1 MQQRKKNKEMKENKF
16 WQTKKFWI
24 IAILATAD
32 VLVFIFPSYLKNVIN
47 TEIISL
53 NLGISPS
60 QLAQASAVYGYV
72 SLFIYFFG
80 SVIADKISLK
90 WLTIT
95 GLAAFGISGVWYG
108 SVGLTAGGGII
119 FDIENNVAVLNPI
132 GQSSRYTQVLI
143 IYVIWA
149 FAKIIF
155 WAPLWKLLSQQG
167 KPEEN
172 GILNGIHGS
181 LNGLIGTIFVAV
193 GFIIF
198 IVLTPIFVNKNSTST
213 LAFSLMCYLFCL
225 LILIDVLLLIFF
237 VKEKKGE
244 AISKDFNIKEVGKVL
259 KNYKVY
265 LLALLVMGV
274 YMYQQGLS
282 VLIPFM
288 NTALLISASVTFVGG
303 LLRTYL
309 FRLFFSAPAGKIA
322 DKSGKYIK
330 FLVVGC
336 IICSLLMLLIIFLPG
351 FKVGGFVNQSTTIK
365 ILIQVVVYSFFL
377 CMGAICWGLV
387 TNRWATI
394 YEIGIDHKQYA
405 TAVGL
410 VSVIAFSPDAW
421 FWQLNSLFLEK
432 YKIETGVN
440 GIYNYQLAYQYSM
453 ILIVAGGILG
463 IISGLV
469 LMYMIKKDKK
479 RKKLNKY

>member
-1 MQQRKKNKEMKENKF
+1 MQQKKKHRKICQNKF
-16 WQTKKFWI
+16 WQTKRFWT

-53 NLGISPS
+53 NLGISPA
-60 QLAQASAVYGYV
+60 QLSQASAVYGYV
-72 SLFIYFFG
+72 SLVVFFFG
-80 SVIADKISLK
+80 SIIADKISLK

-95 GLAAFGISGVWYG
+95 GLVSFGITGAWYG
-108 SVGLTAGGGII
+108 SVGLTAGGAII
-119 FDIENNVAVLNPI
+119 FDVENNIAILNPI
-132 GQSSRYTQVLI
+132 GQSNRYTQILI

-149 FAKIIF
+149 IAKIIF

-181 LNGLIGTIFVAV
+181 LNGLIGTIFVGL

-198 IVLTPIFVNKNSTST
+198 TILTPIFVNNNNTSS

-225 LILIDVLLLIFF
+225 LIFIDATLLIFF
-237 VKEKKGE
+237 IKEKKSE
-244 AISKDFNIKEVGKVL
+244 IISKDFNIKEVGKIL
-259 KNYKVY
+259 KNYKIY
-265 LLALLVMGV
+265 LLSLLVMGV

-288 NTALLISASVTFVGG
+288 NSAILISASVTFIGG

-309 FRLFFSAPAGKIA
+309 FRLIFSAPSGKIA

-330 FLVVGC
+330 FLVIGC
-336 IICSLLMLLIIFLPG
+336 IICSFLMMVIIFLPG
-351 FKVGGFVNQSTTIK
+351 FKVGGFANQSAGMK
-365 ILIQVVVYSFFL
+365 LFIQIIVYSFFL

-405 TAVGL
+405 TSVGL
-410 VSVIAFSPDAW
+410 ISVIAFSPDAW

-432 YKIETGVN
+432 YKVETSIAGV
-440 GIYNYQLAYQYSM
+440 YNYQLAYQYSM
-453 ILIVAGGILG
+453 ILIVAGGIIG
-463 IISGLV
+463 VISGFILICR
-469 LMYMIKKDKK
+469 LKK
-479 RKKLNKY
+479 

>member
-1 MQQRKKNKEMKENKF
+1 MEVKQKQFWKNKRL
-16 WQTKKFWI
+16 WI
-24 IAILATAD
+24 ISILATAD

-47 TEIISL
+47 TEVIAL
-53 NLGISPS
+53 NLGINPA

-72 SLFIYFFG
+72 SLCIYFFG
-80 SVIADKISLK
+80 SVIADKVSLK
-90 WLTIT
+90 WLTIA
-95 GLAAFGISGVWYG
+95 GLAAFGITGTWYG

-119 FDIENNVAVLNPI
+119 FDVENNVAVLNPI
-132 GQSSRYTQVLI
+132 GQSSRFTQVLI

-181 LNGLIGTIFVAV
+181 LNGLIGTIFVAI
-193 GFIIF
+193 GFAIF
-198 IVLTPIFVNKNSTST
+198 TILTPFFVNKQNSST
-213 LAFSLMCYLFCL
+213 MAFSIMCYLFSS
-225 LILIDVLLLIFF
+225 LIVLDVFLLIFF
-237 VKEKKGE
+237 IKEKKNE
-244 AISKDFNIKEVGKVL
+244 TISKDFNLKEVGKVL

-265 LLALLVMGV
+265 LVAFLVMGV

-288 NTALLISASVTFVGG
+288 NSALLISASVTFVGG

-330 FLVVGC
+330 FLVIGC
-336 IICSLLMLLIIFLPG
+336 IICSFIMTTIIFLPG
-351 FKVGGFVNQSTTIK
+351 FKIGGFQNQSKGIK
-365 ILIQVVVYSFFL
+365 ILIQVIVYSFFL
-377 CMGAICWGLV
+377 CLGAICWGLV

-394 YEIGIDHKQYA
+394 YEIGIDQKHYA

-421 FWQLNSLFLEK
+421 FWQLNSFFLNK
-432 YKIETGVN
+432 HKVETEIPGVF
-440 GIYNYQLAYQYSM
+440 NYQLAYQYSM
-453 ILIVAGGILG
+453 ILIVIGGIVGVLA
-463 IISGLV
+463 GLI
-469 LMYMIKKDKK
+469 LMLKIKKERSIKIIK
-479 RKKLNKY
+479 NSLS